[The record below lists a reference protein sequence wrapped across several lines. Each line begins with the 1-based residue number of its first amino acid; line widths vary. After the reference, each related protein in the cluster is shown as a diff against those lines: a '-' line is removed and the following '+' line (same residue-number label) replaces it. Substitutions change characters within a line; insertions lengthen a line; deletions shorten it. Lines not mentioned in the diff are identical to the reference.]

1 MGELKRPR
9 LSKIAG
15 CKSSELSDKRR
26 RHVDRFKN
34 SNSILLK
41 PVQYGDG
48 LTLAATANNYVSL
61 WKKEYPGGDHGLF
74 FHEIVS
80 PPPGCHSSGIPRF
93 HLTLRKHHTLDAPKD
108 IRQQVSR
115 GNELADRFT
124 RGHDDNNTVS
134 YCVVTAFSL

>member
-1 MGELKRPR
+1 MKRPR

-80 PPPGCHSSGIPRF
+80 PPPGCQSSGIPRF
-93 HLTLRKHHTLDAPKD
+93 HLSHGESTILWMPRK
-108 IRQQVSR
+108 I
-115 GNELADRFT
+115 
-124 RGHDDNNTVS
+124 
-134 YCVVTAFSL
+134 